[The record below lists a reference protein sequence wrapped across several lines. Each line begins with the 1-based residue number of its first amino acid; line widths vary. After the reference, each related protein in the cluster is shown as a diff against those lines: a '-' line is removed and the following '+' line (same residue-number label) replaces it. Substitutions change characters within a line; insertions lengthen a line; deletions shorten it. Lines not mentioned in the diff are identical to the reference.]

1 MAFSLRNLSVNWLRS
16 GQIGLHTTVA
26 PAPCPAF
33 AGHGRWRSV
42 AGSLLF
48 MNKLSHLQGSILN
61 NLIYFDDIEFHLL
74 ELIHLCQHL

>member
-1 MAFSLRNLSVNWLRS
+1 MLFNAHNIVLDGGSVQHSANATAYASL
-16 GQIGLHTTVA
+16 
-26 PAPCPAF
+26 
-33 AGHGRWRSV
+33 WRLFV